1 MVAPKLICPC
11 PGDCKCDFIWGK
23 GLYKYNYIRNLEGFP
38 TGSVVKNLPA
48 NAGDPWLIP

>member
-23 GLYKYNYIRNLEGFP
+23 KKAFVD
-38 TGSVVKNLPA
+38 VVKDLNMSSS
-48 NAGDPWLIP
+48 WL